1 MDERDRRFFSWLGLI
16 FGPLFV
22 AGGFVAA
29 FTIEGA
35 LFIWAGLALF
45 AGALALRTPA
55 PEWAAGALAGAIFLA
70 LSVYTLVVYP

>member
-1 MDERDRRFFSWLGLI
+1 MDERDRRVFSWLGLV

-29 FTIEGA
+29 FTTEGA
-35 LFIWAGLALF
+35 LFAWAGPALF

-55 PEWAAGALAGAIFLA
+55 PDWAAGVPAGAIFLV
-70 LSVYTLVVYP
+70 LSLYTLVVYP